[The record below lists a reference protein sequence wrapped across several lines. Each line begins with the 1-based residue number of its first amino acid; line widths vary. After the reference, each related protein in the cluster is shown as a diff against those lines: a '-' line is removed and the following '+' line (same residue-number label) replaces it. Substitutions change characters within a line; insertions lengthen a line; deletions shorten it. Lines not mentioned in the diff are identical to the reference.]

1 MSDNTSI
8 LIFKAITSFIADLDS
23 EFGKK
28 HKSIA
33 LYNRLLEK
41 TGIVHIGPI
50 HKHIECFKKFF
61 DLNKN
66 AMNEQNSALFE
77 NSKIIYS
84 EKVYVDI
91 ATVLRQTSQDNK
103 KIIWQ
108 HLFTIW
114 GLIDPSSEARR
125 LLNEAKKNG
134 TATNEDDFLSNIIE
148 KVETVVSSD
157 KIDKNNPLTA
167 ITSLMQSGIMSDLVT
182 GMQKGLSE
190 GSLDVG
196 KLMNSVQ
203 TMMGKMG
210 GTGTEQGQNG
220 GGMSGMAMP
229 DLGQM
234 MSMMG
239 PMLGNMGNMG
249 MNLPAPQDEKKEE

>member
-1 MSDNTSI
+1 MADNTSI
-8 LIFKAITSFIADLDS
+8 LIFKAITSFISDLDS
-23 EFGKK
+23 EFGKR

-66 AMNEQNSALFE
+66 AVTEQNPALFE
-77 NSKIIYS
+77 NSKIVYS
-84 EKVYVDI
+84 EKVYVDVT
-91 ATVLRQTSQDNK
+91 TVLRQTSEDNK

-108 HLFTIW
+108 HLLTIW

-148 KVETVVSSD
+148 KVETAVSSD
-157 KIDKNNPLTA
+157 KIDKNNPLSA
-167 ITSLMQSGIMSDLVT
+167 ITTLMQSGIMSDLVT
-182 GMQKGLSE
+182 GMQKGLSD

-196 KLMNSVQ
+196 KLMGSVQ

-210 GTGTEQGQNG
+210 GSSGTNG
-220 GGMSGMAMP
+220 PNQDMGGIGGMP

-239 PMLGNMGNMG
+239 PMLGNMG
-249 MNLPAPQDEKKEE
+249 MNLPSPNQDEKKQE